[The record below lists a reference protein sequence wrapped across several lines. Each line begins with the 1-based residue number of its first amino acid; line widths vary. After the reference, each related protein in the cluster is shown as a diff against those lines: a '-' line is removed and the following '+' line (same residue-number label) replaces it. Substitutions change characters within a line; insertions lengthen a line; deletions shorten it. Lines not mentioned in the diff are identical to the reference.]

1 MCSKRSTATPKP
13 PRWNVPDNPS
23 PQPQSSSPIF
33 RRLAWRRLA
42 LAFALILVL
51 IVLIADLGLGG
62 EAFAFIWSLP
72 YADKIGHFTLF
83 GVLSLLVS
91 LGFPTRRVRLL
102 WLFPILKSSLFLMVF
117 IIIEEATQI
126 PLANR
131 NFSLLDLTADFAGVY
146 LFGELGAF
154 LRSLD
159 NRRSLE

>member
-1 MCSKRSTATPKP
+1 M
-13 PRWNVPDNPS
+13 PDNPS

-62 EAFAFIWSLP
+62 ETFAFIWSLP

-83 GVLSLLVS
+83 GVLSFLVS
-91 LGFPTRRVRLL
+91 LGFPTRRLRL
-102 WLFPILKSSLFLMVF
+102 WFFPILKSSLFLMVF

-126 PLANR
+126 P
-131 NFSLLDLTADFAGVY
+131 SPTATSPSSTSPPTSPASTSS
-146 LFGELGAF
+146 A
-154 LRSLD
+154 S
-159 NRRSLE
+159 